1 MFIIKPL
8 LVTSIDI
15 NTVTTDNAA
24 VKEKLNVRMKVGKKI
39 SSHFIEKIKHFRY
52 KGCKNSNHSPV
63 MISLI

>member
-15 NTVTTDNAA
+15 NTVTTDNAT
-24 VKEKLNVRMKVGKKI
+24 VKEKLNVRMKVDKKM

-52 KGCKNSNHSPV
+52 KGY
-63 MISLI
+63 

>member
-8 LVTSIDI
+8 LVTSVDI

-24 VKEKLNVRMKVGKKI
+24 VKEKLNVRMKVDKKM

-52 KGCKNSNHSPV
+52 KGY
-63 MISLI
+63 